1 MKIHAVFRQY
11 ARGVVFY
18 SREFHF
24 YKAFESRKDAKAFCD
39 KKNSNN
45 NCSYV
50 YAVRTISVIEE
61 KKQ

>member
-11 ARGVVFY
+11 GSGH
-18 SREFHF
+18 SRYAEFHF